1 MLVPLRSL
9 CRATPWML
17 IGVLTLGCLLA
28 IRVIRGIR
36 FTIAG
41 PPDDPNI
48 IVANEVVCVLYA
60 ICVAALIA
68 PSLPEIDLRRPRAQ
82 KLAVARLLIA
92 GTCVLLVSGFAAH
105 QLNLAYFAEAGTS
118 NTAPESELLINN
130 SMLVFGIASVTTT
143 LLGKLRGIPLALLS
157 WVVGIAPLVFFY
169 DINLWPFAT
178 LQGDGPWCSWPHI
191 AVTVVALISAL
202 AIQFSTAGV
211 GSWALAAER
220 SEQR

>member
-1 MLVPLRSL
+1 MPLRSL

-17 IGVLTLGCLLA
+17 IGVLTLGCLPA
-28 IRVIRGIR
+28 IRLIRGIR

-68 PSLPEIDLRRPRAQ
+68 PTMPEIDLRRPRAQ
-82 KLAVARLLIA
+82 RLAVTRLVIA
-92 GTCVLLVSGFAAH
+92 AACVLIVSGFAAH

-118 NTAPESELLINN
+118 SMAPESELLINN
-130 SMLVFGIASVTTT
+130 SMLVFGIAAVAIT

-157 WVVGIAPLVFFY
+157 WIVGIAPLVFFY
-169 DINLWPFAT
+169 DINLWPFAA
-178 LQGDGPWCSWPHI
+178 LRGDGPWCSWPHI
-191 AVTVVALISAL
+191 AVTLSVLMIAL
-202 AIQFSTAGV
+202 ATQFRTAGV
-211 GSWALAAER
+211 GSWALSAER

>member
-1 MLVPLRSL
+1 MPLRSL

-17 IGVLTLGCLLA
+17 IGVLTLGCVLA
-28 IRVIRGIR
+28 IRLIRGIR

-60 ICVAALIA
+60 ICMAALIA
-68 PSLPEIDLRRPRAQ
+68 PTMPEIDLRRPRAQ
-82 KLAVARLLIA
+82 RLAATRLVIA
-92 GTCVLLVSGFAAH
+92 AACVIFVSGFAAH
-105 QLNLAYFAEAGTS
+105 QLNLAYFAEAGTTS
-118 NTAPESELLINN
+118 TAPESELLINN
-130 SMLVFGIASVTTT
+130 SMLVFGIDTVAIT

-157 WVVGIAPLVFFY
+157 WVIGIAPLVFFY
-169 DINLWPFAT
+169 DINLWPFAA
-178 LQGDGPWCSWPHI
+178 LRGDGPWCSWPHI
-191 AVTVVALISAL
+191 AVTLIVLVIAL
-202 AIQFSTAGV
+202 ATQFRTAGV

>member
-1 MLVPLRSL
+1 MPLRSL

-17 IGVLTLGCLLA
+17 IGVLTLGCLPA

-68 PSLPEIDLRRPRAQ
+68 PTMPEIDLRRPRA
-82 KLAVARLLIA
+82 KILAVARLVIA
-92 GTCVLLVSGFAAH
+92 GSCVLIVSGFAAR
-105 QLNLAYFAEAGTS
+105 QLNLAYFAEAGTTS
-118 NTAPESELLINN
+118 VAPESELLINN
-130 SMLVFGIASVTTT
+130 SMLVFGIATVAIT

-157 WVVGIAPLVFFY
+157 WVIGIAPLVFFH
-169 DINLWPFAT
+169 DINLWPFAA
-178 LQGDGPWCSWPHI
+178 LRGDGPWCSWPHI
-191 AVTVVALISAL
+191 AVTLLVLMIAL
-202 AIQFSTAGV
+202 AIQFRTAGV